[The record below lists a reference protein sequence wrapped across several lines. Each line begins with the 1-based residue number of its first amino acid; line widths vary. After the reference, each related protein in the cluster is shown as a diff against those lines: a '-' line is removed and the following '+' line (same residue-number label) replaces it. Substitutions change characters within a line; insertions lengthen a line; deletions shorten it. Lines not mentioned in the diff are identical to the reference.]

1 MIGPFTQG
9 HLLPMVTPAA
19 ILRCIG
25 RINFDELSASFFRFA
40 GQFPEKFRPG
50 GICNALCQTMIV
62 NQTVHMQVFYANR
75 TETVDDL
82 STLLMGEIVTP
93 ERNPLM
99 YPGYYLA
106 MFPSLSCAFGK
117 LTMFAVD
124 FRQCLFFLAKK
135 AGIGYLFSIAERGK
149 GLQANV
155 YAHLGRHFGQAF
167 RFALTGERDVPLP
180 CRATADST
188 GSDVALDGTVI
199 DHLDRTNLGKCHAI
213 IMRDAEARLWEG
225 ETIVSALALKPRKP
239 RRVRSFS
246 DAPEKGFESQINAH
260 GDVLQDLRMDLFQGK
275 TFLFQHRKCVNV
287 SVARQACTSLLIG
300 LFAMG
305 EQVVIQPTAL
315 FQGLVELVKLFL
327 GWVDPILKHF
337 MHTYIVAHNGQEV
350 KRGTTPRLPQER
362 SAPSI
367 PTAKAEGFTARFDKS
382 RRKIVY

>member
-40 GQFPEKFRPG
+40 GQFTEKFRPG
-50 GICNALCQTMIV
+50 GICNALCQTRKGV
-62 NQTVHMQVFYANR
+62 N
-75 TETVDDL
+75 L
-82 STLLMGEIVTP
+82 
-93 ERNPLM
+93 
-99 YPGYYLA
+99 
-106 MFPSLSCAFGK
+106 
-117 LTMFAVD
+117 
-124 FRQCLFFLAKK
+124 
-135 AGIGYLFSIAERGK
+135 
-149 GLQANV
+149 
-155 YAHLGRHFGQAF
+155 
-167 RFALTGERDVPLP
+167 
-180 CRATADST
+180 
-188 GSDVALDGTVI
+188 
-199 DHLDRTNLGKCHAI
+199 
-213 IMRDAEARLWEG
+213 
-225 ETIVSALALKPRKP
+225 
-239 RRVRSFS
+239 
-246 DAPEKGFESQINAH
+246 
-260 GDVLQDLRMDLFQGK
+260 
-275 TFLFQHRKCVNV
+275 

-350 KRGTTPRLPQER
+350 KRGTAPRLPQER

-382 RRKIVY
+382 RRKIAY